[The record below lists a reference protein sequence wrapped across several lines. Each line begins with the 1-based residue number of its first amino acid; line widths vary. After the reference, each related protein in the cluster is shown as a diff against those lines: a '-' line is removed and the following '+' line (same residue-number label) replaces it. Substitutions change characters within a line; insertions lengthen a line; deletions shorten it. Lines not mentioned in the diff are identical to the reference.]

1 MNVFDKTKRYLITG
15 GAGFIGFHLT
25 KRLLTEGADVIGFD
39 NLNDYYDVKLK
50 EDRLQILQ
58 QMSAVDGNGSYRFV
72 KGDLADKET
81 VMQLF
86 AEYKPQIVVNLAAQ
100 AGVRYSIDHPD
111 SYIQSNIIGFYDIL
125 EACRHYPV
133 EHLLFASS
141 SSVYGGN
148 TKIPFSTQDKVD
160 EPVSLYAAT
169 KKSDELMAHCY
180 SKLYGIPATGLRF
193 FTVYGPMGRPD
204 MAYFSFSQK
213 IMHGETIK
221 IFNNGDMMRDFTY
234 VEDIVTGIMNM
245 LNNPPA
251 DNGKGAHYKIY
262 NIGNN
267 SPEKLMYFVEILEK
281 ELGKTAQKEFLP
293 MQPGDVYQTYADVSE
308 LTKDFGFKPSTSLQE
323 GLAEFVKWFRVYYH
337 YDA

>member
-39 NLNDYYDVKLK
+39 NLNDYYDVQLK

-58 QMSAVDGNGSYRFV
+58 QMSAVDGNGSYRFI

-86 AEYKPQIVVNLAAQ
+86 AENKPQIVVNLAAQ

>member
-1 MNVFDKTKRYLITG
+1 MNEFDKTKRYLITG

-25 KRLLTEGADVIGFD
+25 KRLLSQGADVIGFD
-39 NLNDYYDVKLK
+39 NLNDYYDVQLK

-86 AEYKPQIVVNLAAQ
+86 AEYKPQIVINLAAQ